1 MLLSLFSVKYLVLS
15 MQSTLEDSDN
25 PLEKNKF
32 SPTNSYQLEMASGL
46 WMMTC
51 DSRSPYGT
59 VLYRPFTCC
68 LSVWEFMY
76 LDTIDLEGLVFLGMV
91 KIRLAPVYF

>member
-15 MQSTLEDSDN
+15 MQSTLKDSDN
-25 PLEKNKF
+25 PLEKDKF
-32 SPTNSYQLEMASGL
+32 SLRSSYQLEMASGF

-51 DSRSPYGT
+51 NSRSPYGT
-59 VLYRPFTCC
+59 VLCRPFTCYI
-68 LSVWEFMY
+68 SVCEFMY

-91 KIRLAPVYF
+91 KLRLAPICF